1 MTGDFDDSLRP
12 VAALGELTARKLA
25 ALPPPAARTPAE
37 REAAAE
43 TKLERRRVC
52 QRFLRVHAPTVYRR
66 LTRDF
71 QERPRLAEL
80 LTGAATEFPGLVP
93 SPEAMAEE
101 NGRPQAEKEGLEI
114 DQALFV
120 GEVLRDPASGTHLMN
135 TMLTPTP
142 RALELLPDY
151 LLKGELTLRSV
162 RLRRRDGAA
171 HLTLTREDSLNAED
185 DEQVDDVETAVDLAL
200 LDPEVRVGVFRG
212 GEMTHPKYA
221 GRRVF
226 SAGVNLKAL
235 HAGRLSWADFFM
247 RRELGYL
254 NKIVRGTAV
263 DHDGSWRG
271 PNIEKP
277 WLAAVDSFAIGGG
290 AQLLLLFDHVL
301 AASDSFFSLP
311 AAQEG
316 IIPGAGN
323 FRLTRAVGQRRARR
337 IILMGD
343 RVAAT
348 SPDAGLLFDDVV
360 GPGEL
365 DEAVERGVRAL
376 DSPAVTSNRR
386 MLNLADEPLEACRL
400 YFAEFALQQ
409 ALRLYSEDVLG
420 KVSRFA
426 AHG

>member
-1 MTGDFDDSLRP
+1 
-12 VAALGELTARKLA
+12 
-25 ALPPPAARTPAE
+25 
-37 REAAAE
+37 
-43 TKLERRRVC
+43 
-52 QRFLRVHAPTVYRR
+52 
-66 LTRDF
+66 
-71 QERPRLAEL
+71 
-80 LTGAATEFPGLVP
+80 
-93 SPEAMAEE
+93 MAEE